1 VLTSFQV
8 LPQTKPTSGENG
20 LGDLSFDNLGLSDV
34 LQSSENASNASATP
48 SRSSGTPPR
57 PPLNNL
63 NKVVSED
70 DFLESSSRIF
80 CELFASSSNCFLVFQ
95 PETFYIVFR
104 VLQRRRRRAL
114 AVLASGVTSTSFC
127 RCRGREGILV

>member
-1 VLTSFQV
+1 MLQPVLSFFQV

-34 LQSSENASNASATP
+34 LQSSENASHASATP

-63 NKVVSED
+63 NKVLSEED
-70 DFLESSSRIF
+70 LLKSSSRTF
-80 CELFASSSNCFLVFQ
+80 PVDFL
-95 PETFYIVFR
+95 
-104 VLQRRRRRAL
+104 
-114 AVLASGVTSTSFC
+114 
-127 RCRGREGILV
+127 